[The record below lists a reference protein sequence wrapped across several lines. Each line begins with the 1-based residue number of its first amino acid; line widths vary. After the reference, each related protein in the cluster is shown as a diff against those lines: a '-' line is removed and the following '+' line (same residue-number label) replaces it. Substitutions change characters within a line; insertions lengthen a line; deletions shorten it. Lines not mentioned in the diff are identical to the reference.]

1 MGIYSFLLGVG
12 ALIGSVL
19 AGIAGEWLAIDGLIY
34 VTLGLACVALGLLF
48 RLSPAS
54 VATSSTSAS

>member
-12 ALIGSVL
+12 ALVGSVL
-19 AGIAGEWLAIDGLIY
+19 AGIAGRWLAIDGLIY

-48 RLSPAS
+48 RLSPEG
-54 VATSSTSAS
+54 VATSNASAS